1 MKLNCDTFIVDGVTY
16 EYTYTDG
23 NIHIDDSCKV
33 SKRYMESAL
42 AAIEVAHPGLSV
54 WKRSTKSLKC
64 EWATHNLLYALS
76 LWQDRTK
83 DVDLNYPNKWEWL
96 YNITGAIALLF
107 IK

>member
-1 MKLNCDTFIVDGVTY
+1 MKLNCDTIIVDGVTY
-16 EYTYTDG
+16 EYTYTDD
-23 NIHIDDSCKV
+23 NIHIDDSCKI

-42 AAIEVAHPGLSV
+42 SAIEAAHPVLSV
-54 WKRSTKSLKC
+54 WRRSPKSLKR
-64 EWATHNLLYALS
+64 EWATHNLLYRLG
-76 LWQDRTK
+76 LWKSRTR